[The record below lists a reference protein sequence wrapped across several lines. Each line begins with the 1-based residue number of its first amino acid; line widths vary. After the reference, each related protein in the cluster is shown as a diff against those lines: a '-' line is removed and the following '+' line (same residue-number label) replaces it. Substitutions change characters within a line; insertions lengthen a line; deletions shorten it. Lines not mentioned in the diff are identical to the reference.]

1 MVLGAM
7 VAIREA
13 GLKMP
18 HEVALTGFDDTF
30 TAGVVTPQLS
40 TVSHQRQYAP
50 GRHQDGA
57 ATSL

>member
-1 MVLGAM
+1 MVLVM

-18 HEVALTGFDDTF
+18 HEVALTGLHDKF
-30 TAGVVTPQLS
+30 AASLVTPQLS
-40 TVSHQRQYAP
+40 TVSQRQYAP

>member
-1 MVLGAM
+1 M

-30 TAGVVTPQLS
+30 AASVVTPQLS
-40 TVSHQRQYAP
+40 TVSQHQYAP

>member
-1 MVLGAM
+1 MVLGVM

-30 TAGVVTPQLS
+30 AASVVTPQLS
-40 TVSHQRQYAP
+40 TVSQHQFAP